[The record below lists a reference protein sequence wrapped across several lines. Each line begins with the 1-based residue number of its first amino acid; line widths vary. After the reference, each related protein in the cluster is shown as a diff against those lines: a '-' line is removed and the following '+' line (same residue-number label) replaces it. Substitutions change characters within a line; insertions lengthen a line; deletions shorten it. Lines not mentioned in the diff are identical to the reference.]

1 MSLKDGSKFSF
12 AFATGEERAVLSHRT
27 QQNRDLWQARRKKH
41 SVACYKCG
49 ELSSVRLGKLS
60 GSHAQYERLGT
71 AHEGNH
77 FCCHKCI
84 KLGIDEVR
92 QASINTA
99 SDTKLR
105 EAIKILRKAGKI
117 KAAKLLESKLN
128 KKEAAK

>member
-1 MSLKDGSKFSF
+1 MTLKDGSKFNF
-12 AFATGEERAVLSHRT
+12 ARIAGEARADLSHRT
-27 QQNRDLWQARRKKH
+27 QQNRDLWKARQKMH

-49 ELSSVRLGKLS
+49 ESSSVRLGKLS
-60 GSHAQYERLGT
+60 GSHAQYEKFGA
-71 AHEGNH
+71 AHQGNH
-77 FCCHKCI
+77 FCCHKCV
-84 KLGIDEVR
+84 KSGLDEVR

-99 SDTKLR
+99 SDTKLK